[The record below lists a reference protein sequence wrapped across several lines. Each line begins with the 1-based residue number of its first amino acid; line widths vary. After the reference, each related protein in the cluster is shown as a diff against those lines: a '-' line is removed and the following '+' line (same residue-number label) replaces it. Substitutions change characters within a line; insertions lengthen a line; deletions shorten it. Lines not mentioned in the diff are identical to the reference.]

1 MCKLGGIT
9 CMLNDD
15 SLGKIRLNVV
25 HDSVDLNLCYDQFG
39 YEIIAF

>member
-1 MCKLGGIT
+1 MECGNLHVKMVIF
-9 CMLNDD
+9 
-15 SLGKIRLNVV
+15 LGKIRLNVV